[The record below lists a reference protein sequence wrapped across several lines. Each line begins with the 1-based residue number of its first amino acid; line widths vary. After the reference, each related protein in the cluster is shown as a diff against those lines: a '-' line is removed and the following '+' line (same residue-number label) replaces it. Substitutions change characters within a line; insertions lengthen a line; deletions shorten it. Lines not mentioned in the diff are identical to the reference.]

1 MFVGVLLFAAAR
13 AGAVPTK
20 PAKTDNEPIIVTGE
34 RVKRSLKETQSSV
47 AVFRKQDLDAMAA
60 PDRIQDV
67 LALVPNLLITG
78 RRDTPTIRG
87 QNSVGELI
95 GLPAF
100 LGGARPRTVM
110 QIDGRT
116 VTFNEFAN
124 SSEGLWDVNRV
135 EVFRSPQ
142 TTTQGVNS
150 IAGAIFI
157 QTADPTYNFEGRA
170 RAIGGELRRRQ
181 LSAMASAPLID
192 DQLAFRV
199 AGDLYRSLS
208 ANKLS
213 GPVEGVD
220 LNNDRYGLVR
230 AKLLAEPHALPGLRV
245 LLTVSHVKSQLP
257 QVVGARAPYHER
269 RDDDYEAGYFKARVN
284 SATALITYR
293 ISPPLEWRT
302 TLAWGDTRFRRLA
315 PQGLGQTHINGRDRS
330 LESILEW
337 KPDGPVS
344 IVGGVSLQAMDL
356 DQFIDLTV
364 TPLGTGSFNDHQPSS
379 GVFGEMTWR
388 PAQRLWLTG
397 GLRYQMDR
405 KRRTGLLTT
414 DPELPIDYDKTD
426 HGTASC
432 RVAPM
437 SATGRKRTLADP
449 PALITEP
456 LPKWQRAALEW

>member
-1 MFVGVLLFAAAR
+1 
-13 AGAVPTK
+13 
-20 PAKTDNEPIIVTGE
+20 
-34 RVKRSLKETQSSV
+34 
-47 AVFRKQDLDAMAA
+47 
-60 PDRIQDV
+60 
-67 LALVPNLLITG
+67 
-78 RRDTPTIRG
+78 
-87 QNSVGELI
+87 
-95 GLPAF
+95 
-100 LGGARPRTVM
+100 
-110 QIDGRT
+110 
-116 VTFNEFAN
+116 
-124 SSEGLWDVNRV
+124 
-135 EVFRSPQ
+135 
-142 TTTQGVNS
+142 
-150 IAGAIFI
+150 
-157 QTADPTYNFEGRA
+157 
-170 RAIGGELRRRQ
+170 
-181 LSAMASAPLID
+181 
-192 DQLAFRV
+192 
-199 AGDLYRSLS
+199 
-208 ANKLS
+208 
-213 GPVEGVD
+213 
-220 LNNDRYGLVR
+220 
-230 AKLLAEPHALPGLRV
+230 LRV

-302 TLAWGDTRFRRLA
+302 TPAWGDTRFRRLA

-426 HGTASC
+426 HALLP
-432 RVAPM
+432 RV
-437 SATGRKRTLADP
+437 SAAYDVSDDVRVGALVERAYNPGGVTLDPVIAQQVRFEPEYLWDYEAFVRANLLGGALSLNANLFYNDMRNAQRT
-449 PALITEP
+449 
-456 LPKWQRAALEW
+456 R